1 MSVEWIH
8 KFPIHL
14 NGSFRKRKVQGK
26 APKVEVKC
34 GEFEGKSAEM
44 SFVHF
49 TRLLV
54 LL

>member
-8 KFPIHL
+8 KSPIHSTAL
-14 NGSFRKRKVQGK
+14 FEKETYKEKPPRLI
-26 APKVEVKC
+26 VKC
-34 GEFEGKSAEM
+34 GEFEEKSTKM